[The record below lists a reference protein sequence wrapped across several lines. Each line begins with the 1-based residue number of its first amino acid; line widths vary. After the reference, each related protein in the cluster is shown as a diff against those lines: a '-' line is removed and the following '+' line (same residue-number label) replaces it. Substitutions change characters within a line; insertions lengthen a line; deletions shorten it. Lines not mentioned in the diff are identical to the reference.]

1 MDIQMNF
8 NTSQFRTGDILLF
21 HHEQDYDGYFNCVF
35 SCLTEILDI
44 FTQTRYSHAAIII
57 RDPDFTDSSLKGLYI
72 LEFSIELLPDA
83 EKDKYKLNVELKE
96 FDKVMSKTKED
107 ESIYWRKLNCVRDD
121 NFYTILKDTY
131 NIVNNK
137 PYDLFPPDWFNAL
150 IHNKNAEDGQI
161 ITKFWS
167 SSLVTYMYVMWG
179 FLPDTTQWIYTTPRM
194 LGSEKTDK
202 NKLKYLN
209 CFLEKERRIL

>member
-1 MDIQMNF
+1 MNF

-107 ESIYWRKLNCVRDD
+107 ESIYCRKLNYMALPRSTHTLYCITLPC
-121 NFYTILKDTY
+121 NT
-131 NIVNNK
+131 
-137 PYDLFPPDWFNAL
+137 PYSIAVHCIAVPY
-150 IHNKNAEDGQI
+150 
-161 ITKFWS
+161 IT
-167 SSLVTYMYVMWG
+167 
-179 FLPDTTQWIYTTPRM
+179 
-194 LGSEKTDK
+194 
-202 NKLKYLN
+202 
-209 CFLEKERRIL
+209 